1 MKTLKFLRTA
11 AAVFALTAGFAQA
24 AVVTVWDVT
33 DFATFVPASVS
44 PSCAALDCPVL
55 SNFDQSLR
63 WGTPASAAGQSGLDI
78 LNPPGPVPVVIA
90 PLGVLTPT
98 IDIVHLNHPIYD
110 TSLSSVDIFAF
121 LQLKPN
127 TPVGAAM
134 PPGALLFKVKFLE
147 TPNAGNGAGICA
159 DGGAVG
165 VGINAAGCA
174 DIFVIDSE
182 AANFTFSYD
191 TDGAGGDD
199 PVLYSASFFEMT
211 SGFNFLPTAACL
223 AATGSSAPCRG
234 FETAEFADTKVTFGI
249 LIEAVPEPGSMAL
262 FGLALASLGWVGR
275 RRKQQ

>member
-44 PSCAALDCPVL
+44 PSCAAASCPVL

-63 WGTPASAAGQSGLDI
+63 WGTPASVDGQSGLDI
-78 LNPPGPVPVVIA
+78 LNPPGAVVTA

-98 IDIVHLNHPIYD
+98 IDVVHLNHPIFD
-110 TSLSSVDIFAF
+110 TTLNSVDIFAF
-121 LQLKPN
+121 LQLTPN
-127 TPVGAAM
+127 TPVGAAL
-134 PPGALLFKVKFLE
+134 PPGALLFKIKFLE

-165 VGINAAGCA
+165 VGINTAGCA
-174 DIFVIDSE
+174 DIFVIDNE
-182 AANFTFSYD
+182 EANFTFWYD

-211 SGFNFLPTAACL
+211 SGFNTLPNAACL
-223 AATGSSAPCRG
+223 SAGVAIGCRG
-234 FETAEFADTKVTFGI
+234 FETAEFKDTTVTFGI
-249 LIEAVPEPGSMAL
+249 LIDAVVPEPGSIAL